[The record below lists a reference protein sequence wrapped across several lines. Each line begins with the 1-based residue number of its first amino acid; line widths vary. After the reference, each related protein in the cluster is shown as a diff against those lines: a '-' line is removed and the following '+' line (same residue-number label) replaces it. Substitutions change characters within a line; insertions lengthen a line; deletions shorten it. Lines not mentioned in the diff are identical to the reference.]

1 MQCQSKKQEGSRCRA
16 RALVNRKHCA
26 LHGEPGRAAVLGSKG
41 GRRRTAYKPENLTRL
56 EAPKTAADLRELF
69 AQSIL
74 EIRKGDLEPRS
85 ANAIAY
91 LGAGFLR
98 ALEASE
104 LEERLVM
111 MEVQLEY
118 AQQAISRLT
127 KKNGRD

>member
-1 MQCQSKKQEGSRCRA
+1 
-16 RALVNRKHCA
+16 
-26 LHGEPGRAAVLGSKG
+26 
-41 GRRRTAYKPENLTRL
+41 L

>member
-1 MQCQSKKQEGSRCRA
+1 MSVQEPRRGVDA
-16 RALVNRKHCA
+16 ERALVGKKHCA
-26 LHGEPGRAAVLGSKG
+26 LHGDPGRAAVLGSKG
-41 GRRRTAYKPENLTRL
+41 GRRRSAPRVENLMTL
-56 EAPKTAADLRELF
+56 EAPKSAEDLRKLF
-69 AQSIL
+69 AHSIL
-74 EIRKGDLEPRS
+74 EVRTGDLDPRS

>member
-1 MQCQSKKQEGSRCRA
+1 MT
-16 RALVNRKHCA
+16 LNV
-26 LHGEPGRAAVLGSKG
+26 
-41 GRRRTAYKPENLTRL
+41 
-56 EAPKTAADLRELF
+56 PKTATDLKDLF

-74 EIRKGDLEPRS
+74 EIRTGDLDPRS

-98 ALEASE
+98 AQEASE
-104 LEERLVM
+104 LESRLVM

-127 KKNGRD
+127 KKNGGD